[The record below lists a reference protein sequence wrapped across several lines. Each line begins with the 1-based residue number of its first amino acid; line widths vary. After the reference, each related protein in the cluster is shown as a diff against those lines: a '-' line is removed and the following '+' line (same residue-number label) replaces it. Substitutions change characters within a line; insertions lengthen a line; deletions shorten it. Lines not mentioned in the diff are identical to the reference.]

1 MTASVPQSGVEH
13 KPTNDFAGFSEPA
26 KIRTLIVDDQLMA
39 RELLRRMLKTEGD
52 IEIVGMPASGP
63 EAVEAINSLAP
74 DLVFLDV
81 RMPELD
87 GFGVLAQ
94 IDAARMPIIIFVT
107 ANDDFALRAFDVHAL
122 DYLVKPCTVD
132 RFQTALRRARNQIHR
147 KQAGEIQRRL
157 TALLDDLKA
166 QPKLAE
172 RLPVKSEGRII
183 FLRLTDVD
191 WAEAADNYVKLHV
204 GTESYMMR
212 DTMTAL
218 ETKLPS
224 NRFLRISRSTMV
236 NVEQIKELH
245 PMFHGEYSVI
255 LRNGARLTLTRG
267 YRDKLELLGLS

>member
-1 MTASVPQSGVEH
+1 MTAAVLPCGVEQN
-13 KPTNDFAGFSEPA
+13 PTNDFGRFTEPA

-39 RELLRRMLKTEGD
+39 RELLRRMLKAEGD

-63 EAVEAINSLAP
+63 EAVKAINSLAP

-122 DYLVKPCTVD
+122 DYLVKPCTMD
-132 RFQTALRRARNQIHR
+132 RFQTALSRARNQIHR

-157 TALLDDLKA
+157 TALLEDLKE

-183 FLRLTDVD
+183 FVRLADVD
-191 WAEAADNYVKLHV
+191 WVEAADNYVKLHV
-204 GTESYMMR
+204 GNESHMLR
-212 DTMTAL
+212 DTMTSL

>member
-1 MTASVPQSGVEH
+1 MRFMAASVPQSGVEH
-13 KPTNDFAGFSEPA
+13 KPTNDFAGFTEPA

-39 RELLRRMLKTEGD
+39 RELLRRMLKAEGD

-94 IDAARMPIIIFVT
+94 IDSTRMPIIIFVT

-147 KQAGEIQRRL
+147 KQAGENQRRL
-157 TALLDDLKA
+157 NPRPENLKA
-166 QPKLAE
+166 QPK
-172 RLPVKSEGRII
+172 
-183 FLRLTDVD
+183 
-191 WAEAADNYVKLHV
+191 
-204 GTESYMMR
+204 
-212 DTMTAL
+212 
-218 ETKLPS
+218 PS
-224 NRFLRISRSTMV
+224 A
-236 NVEQIKELH
+236 
-245 PMFHGEYSVI
+245 PPPG
-255 LRNGARLTLTRG
+255 
-267 YRDKLELLGLS
+267 DP